1 MNYGGGG
8 MIATS
13 GETWVLSNVVSQIL
27 KGIAS
32 PVVFDVGANVGDYSL
47 LVKQCMP
54 SATVHAFEPARTTYE
69 ELVRRVK
76 EAGSDVKAH
85 NIGFSDSRKT
95 VDLFSYA
102 VEGKPTTILSS
113 IDQRLPTAVQEVRT
127 NATEPIE
134 VNTIDDFC
142 EVEGIDHI
150 NFLKIDVEGH
160 ELSILRGAQRMLA
173 KGAVS
178 MIQFEFGPGNI
189 YSRTFFF
196 DFWSLLSS
204 FTIYRILPTGIAP
217 IRYYGEH
224 REIFLTTNYLAIKE

>member
-1 MNYGGGG
+1 
-8 MIATS
+8 
-13 GETWVLSNVVSQIL
+13 
-27 KGIAS
+27 
-32 PVVFDVGANVGDYSL
+32 L

-54 SATVHAFEPARTTYE
+54 SARVHAFEPARATYE
-69 ELVRRVK
+69 ELVQRLQ
-76 EAGSDVKAH
+76 EAGSDVNAH

-102 VEGKPTTILSS
+102 VEGQPTTILSS

-127 NATEPIE
+127 NATEPIK

-142 EVEGIDHI
+142 AAAGIDRI
-150 NFLKIDVEGH
+150 DFLKIDVEGH
-160 ELSILRGAQRMLA
+160 ELSILRGAQGMLT

-204 FTIYRILPTGIAP
+204 FTIYRILPTGIFP

-224 REIFLTTNYLAIKE
+224 REIFLTTNYLAIKK